1 MEQAA
6 NEDIVKRLQR
16 ANGHLSKVIEMLIE
30 GDAELNVAQQMQAV
44 SKAVINAKNQYIR
57 NSIDARL
64 EKTAAKELAE
74 LSKFL

>member
-1 MEQAA
+1 MEQTA

-64 EKTAAKELAE
+64 DKTAARELAE

>member
-1 MEQAA
+1 MEQTA

-64 EKTAAKELAE
+64 EKTAARELAE